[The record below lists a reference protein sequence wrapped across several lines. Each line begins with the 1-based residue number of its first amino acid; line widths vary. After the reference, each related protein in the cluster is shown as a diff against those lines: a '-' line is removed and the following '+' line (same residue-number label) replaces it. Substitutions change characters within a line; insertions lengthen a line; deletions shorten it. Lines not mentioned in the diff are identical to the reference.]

1 MLVFWLLVVA
11 ASSPPE
17 DLTAVGLV
25 LSHDPARCVAVLHSA
40 GRTRIARVGEKAFG
54 GRVAAVE
61 PGVVFVEYGD
71 TRLELPVT
79 ASRETRAPAHEQAPA
94 QATLAHEAASPGTVM
109 RRQDVERRLS
119 EEVGRI
125 LAETT
130 LVPVTEGGAV
140 AGFALTRIPE
150 GSLLTDAGLQAGDV
164 LVSINGIP
172 IDSRATLLAL
182 WPRLQGESFVRAEVL
197 RGGRPVTLA
206 VTLK

>member
-1 MLVFWLLVVA
+1 MLEILLLVAA

-17 DLTAVGLV
+17 DLRAVGLV
-25 LSHDPARCVAVLHSA
+25 LSHDPARCVAVLRSA
-40 GRTRIARVGEKAFG
+40 GRTRIARVGDKAFG

-61 PGVVFVEYGD
+61 PGVVFVEFDG
-71 TRLELPVT
+71 TRLELPLT
-79 ASRETRAPAHEQAPA
+79 ASLETRAPARDETSRQAAAVANPPA
-94 QATLAHEAASPGTVM
+94 PGIVM

-130 LVPVTEGGAV
+130 LAPVTEGGAI
-140 AGFALTRIPE
+140 AGFALTRLPAD
-150 GSLLTDAGLQAGDV
+150 SLLTDVGLQAGDV

-182 WPRLQGESFVRAEVL
+182 WPRLQGESFIRAEVL
-197 RGGRPVTLA
+197 RAGRPVTLS

>member
-1 MLVFWLLVVA
+1 MLAFLLLVAA
-11 ASSPPE
+11 ASSPPK

-25 LSHDPARCVAVLHSA
+25 LSHDPARRVAVLHSA

-71 TRLELPVT
+71 TRLELPLT
-79 ASRETRAPAHEQAPA
+79 ASQETRPSAHDETSPQAAPAP
-94 QATLAHEAASPGTVM
+94 EASPPGTVM

-119 EEVGRI
+119 EELGRI

-130 LVPVTEGGAV
+130 LAPVTEGGAI
-140 AGFALTRIPE
+140 AGFALTRIPQ
-150 GSLLTDAGLQAGDV
+150 GSLLTDVGLQAGDV

-197 RGGRPVTLA
+197 RGGRPVTLS
-206 VTLK
+206 VILK